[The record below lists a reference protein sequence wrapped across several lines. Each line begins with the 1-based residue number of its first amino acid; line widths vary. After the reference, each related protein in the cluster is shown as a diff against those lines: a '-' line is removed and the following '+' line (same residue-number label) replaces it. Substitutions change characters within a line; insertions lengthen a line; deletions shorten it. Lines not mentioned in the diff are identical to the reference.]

1 MLEIHKMKSKI
12 ALMEFQHTYD
22 GKFSYLLPTHT
33 HTHSHMQLISF
44 IKQEKE
50 EKAENEKSFCKIIQ
64 ESEE

>member
-1 MLEIHKMKSKI
+1 M
-12 ALMEFQHTYD
+12 MENSVIFC
-22 GKFSYLLPTHT
+22 PHT